1 MWKNCR
7 NYENYENI
15 PEIMITF
22 RNYDEILQ
30 FMNNYEIMMSGNPA
44 VDNEINS

>member
-1 MWKNCR
+1 
-7 NYENYENI
+7 
-15 PEIMITF
+15 MITF
-22 RNYDEILQ
+22 RNYDEIPQ